1 MVQSLSLVNTRAITP
16 STAVPTDTAQ
26 VVKAAE
32 CVFTVANGVALQF
45 NAIRMIIMIMGTMVA
60 TARIMNTK
68 LLIFA

>member
-16 STAVPTDTAQ
+16 STAVPMDTAR

-45 NAIRMIIMIMGTMVA
+45 NAIRIIMMMGTMVA